1 MKNSLLQHALNS
13 LAHPVSIGAA
23 IFLLFNALIWQRF
36 WPSWWT
42 GKIGDF
48 AWMVIGPFLVVLLL
62 VLCLPTFFRDDSFV
76 GISAVFITGAG
87 FGLLKIWL
95 PLNTLVTTWLGNL
108 GFTLKLSADPSDLI
122 VLPGL
127 LIALFVWRNSRTN
140 SPGKVIRLGA
150 LLLAAFAV
158 VADSPYP
165 PPGYRTYSPTDY
177 TTPSYSILNLPQAP
191 TVSTAIPTLA
201 ATQNPQPGNQEAIP
215 GLAGKWIDW
224 DSSGGGGAGTETT
237 IEWQNGEYIVS
248 SVIITGTD
256 VNEVTKSSW
265 SNGVLTWEYCPI
277 DMHCTT
283 QHTVMLNGENLTVD
297 WARSDGGNSGQKV
310 LQRYQ

>member
-62 VLCLPTFFRDDSFV
+62 VLCLPTFFRDNFFV

-122 VLPGL
+122 STSRIVNRIVCLAKFPHQFAWKNNSPWCITARGFCSGSRLTLPTPRLQNLLAHGL
-127 LIALFVWRNSRTN
+127 HHPILLNIKSSPDPDSIYRNSYAG
-140 SPGKVIRLGA
+140 S
-150 LLLAAFAV
+150 
-158 VADSPYP
+158 DSE
-165 PPGYRTYSPTDY
+165 
-177 TTPSYSILNLPQAP
+177 PS
-191 TVSTAIPTLA
+191 T
-201 ATQNPQPGNQEAIP
+201 
-215 GLAGKWIDW
+215 
-224 DSSGGGGAGTETT
+224 
-237 IEWQNGEYIVS
+237 
-248 SVIITGTD
+248 
-256 VNEVTKSSW
+256 
-265 SNGVLTWEYCPI
+265 
-277 DMHCTT
+277 
-283 QHTVMLNGENLTVD
+283 
-297 WARSDGGNSGQKV
+297 R
-310 LQRYQ
+310 